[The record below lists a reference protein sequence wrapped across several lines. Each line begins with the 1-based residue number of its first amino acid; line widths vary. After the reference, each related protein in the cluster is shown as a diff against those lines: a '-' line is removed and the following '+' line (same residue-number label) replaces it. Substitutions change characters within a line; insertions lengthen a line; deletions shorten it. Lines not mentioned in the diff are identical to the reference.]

1 MLMLG
6 GCRTGLGAFGARIVL
21 IVGIFLQA
29 LVERMTYLRAAHT
42 DEINSLDSL
51 INSFAIKDAA
61 FELLNANTKEFLV
74 LTLNL
79 AAARFILGQVGIFI
93 VDFRR
98 VGESGVQIAL
108 GRFRLVHFRHGLRSL
123 RYFRRPI

>member
-6 GCRTGLGAFGARIVL
+6 GCGTALGAFRACIVL

-29 LVERMTYLRAAHT
+29 LVEGMAYLRAADA

-51 INSFAIKDAA
+51 INSFAIEDAA
-61 FELLNANTKEFLV
+61 FELLDADTQEFLV

-79 AAARFILGQVGIFI
+79 TAASFILG
-93 VDFRR
+93 
-98 VGESGVQIAL
+98 
-108 GRFRLVHFRHGLRSL
+108 
-123 RYFRRPI
+123 